1 MLNDQEWLQPHYSGE
16 TTTMVDF
23 IIEKHSTIPTI
34 PVDLS
39 AEKATDK

>member
-23 IIEKHSTIPTI
+23 IIEKHSTIP
-34 PVDLS
+34 VDLS